1 MIERTRLP
9 NRRPCITYDRKIM
22 GINCTVSYG
31 YRDVHGAGGVKEVF
45 IDAAKSGE
53 MMESIMRDQA
63 TLTSIALQ
71 HGATPDELAKSLTR
85 NTPLEGDEI
94 GLPASPI
101 GVVLDDMVM
110 G

>member
-1 MIERTRLP
+1 MRQRLP
-9 NRRPCITYDRKIM
+9 NRRPCITFDRQIM
-22 GINCTVSYG
+22 GINCAVSYG
-31 YRDVHGAGGVKEVF
+31 YQNVAGIGGVKEVF

-53 MMESIMRDQA
+53 MMESIMRDAA

-71 HGATPDELAKSLTR
+71 HGASPEELAKSLTR
-85 NTPLEGDEI
+85 NTPVEGDDV

-101 GVVLDDMVM
+101 GAVIEDMVM

>member
-1 MIERTRLP
+1 MTRQRLP
-9 NRRPCITYDRKIM
+9 NRRPCVTYDRKIL
-22 GINCTVSYG
+22 GINCTISYG
-31 YRDVHGAGGVKEVF
+31 YQNLAGIGGVKEVF

-63 TLTSIALQ
+63 TITSIALQ
-71 HGATPDELAKSLTR
+71 HGATPEELAKSLTR
-85 NTPLEGDEI
+85 NTPVEGDEV